1 MAENAKVRL
10 SRFPWW
16 FWVVMAGLFAVL
28 VAALGW
34 FLQSPT
40 FQEIVRNRVVSE
52 LEKATGGTVQ
62 LQSLTWNVSRLEIEA
77 KGITIRGLEA
87 ADDVPLAHAD
97 RLFVQLHVASF
108 VEPTVELRQL
118 TL

>member
-62 LQSLTWNVSRLEIEA
+62 LQ
-77 KGITIRGLEA
+77 
-87 ADDVPLAHAD
+87 
-97 RLFVQLHVASF
+97 
-108 VEPTVELRQL
+108 
-118 TL
+118 